1 MSGKQFLA
9 VLLVVAVA
17 AFAGGLFAVRMFPPN
32 ASQKSV
38 SAQEYHLLDAGGVR
52 RASFEVSISDEPS
65 LILRDR
71 EGKQR
76 AMLSFTESGEALW
89 SRNTSATDTLHLL
102 AHDGKPP
109 FVDSE

>member
-9 VLLVVAVA
+9 VLLVAAVA
-17 AFAGGLFAVRMFPPN
+17 AFAGGLFAVRFFPPN
-32 ASQKSV
+32 ATEKSV
-38 SAQEYHLLDAGGVR
+38 SAQEYHLLDLAGVQ

-76 AMLSFTESGEALW
+76 AVLSFTESGEALW
-89 SRNTSATDTLHLL
+89 SRNASATDTLHLL
-102 AHDGKPP
+102 AHDDKQR
-109 FVDSE
+109 FMDSE

>member
-1 MSGKQFLA
+1 MSGKQFLT

-38 SAQEYHLLDAGGVR
+38 SAQEYHLLDAGGVQ

-89 SRNTSATDTLHLL
+89 SRSMTAPDSVHLL
-102 AHDGKPP
+102 THDGRQP
-109 FVDSE
+109 FLDRE